1 MAFITGG
8 GSRIAFELKEAGQI
22 NITDPDNIVGYGKTT
37 VSAVAAGG
45 TATFSVTDD
54 FANGDENLVAEV
66 WKSTDDTA
74 GSYTPANFGDYSLT
88 VTGGDIVLTN
98 ESSDTAY
105 YFQLVITKQNY
116 EVEVPFTTESFNP
129 VGEFISSNAIA
140 GGRSR
145 GIGEAGN
152 KAGDGSLDIE
162 LSKEQIAY
170 LMYAALGA
178 VNTLNNTSP
187 AYEFGHTT
195 DNLPKYDVYIQH
207 GDTSTNTYKFLNQ
220 SINNF
225 RISLATNSIMTASFD
240 MVGEGVY
247 NNVDGSAIETVTFDT
262 PDVNLDNITY
272 IFPSALSGFSVKG
285 GAVDVFDYVTAFDF
299 TVANNVSTDL
309 YKIDASKRIA
319 IESGELNVTGNLE
332 VLVPAAVVTGGEDT
346 IFELVDELDVGSEL
360 GTITIGIDSNLSII
374 FRNCYVSSVSHDVTD
389 RAVLRYSIDF
399 QSVQEGTTSPM
410 AFQIISSLPSNY
422 VDWFY
427 EDSDITVT

>member
-8 GSRIAFELKEAGQI
+8 GSRIAFELKEPGQI
-22 NITDPDNIVGYGKTT
+22 NITDPDNIVGYGKKTAT
-37 VSAVAAGG
+37 AVTAGG
-45 TATFSVTDD
+45 TATFSVADD
-54 FANGDENLVAEV
+54 FETGDENLVAKV
-66 WKSTDDTA
+66 WKSTDNTA
-74 GSYTPANFGDYSLT
+74 GSYTPATFGDYSLT
-88 VTGGDIVLTN
+88 ITGGDIVLTN
-98 ESSDTAY
+98 TSGNPY
-105 YFQLVITKQNY
+105 YFQVVIAKQNY

-170 LMYAALGA
+170 LMYGALGA
-178 VNTLNNTSP
+178 IDALDNTAPTYTIS
-187 AYEFGHTT
+187 HTT

-225 RISLATNSIMTASFD
+225 RISLASNSIMTASFD

-247 NNVDGSAIETVTFDT
+247 NNVDGSGIETVTFAT

-272 IFPSALSGFSVKG
+272 IFPSVLDGFSVKSIS
-285 GAVDVFDYVTAFDF
+285 VFDYVTAFDF
-299 TVANNVSTDL
+299 TVANNISTDL

-319 IESGELNVTGNLE
+319 IESGELGVTGNVEL
-332 VLVPAAVVTGGEDT
+332 LIPAASITGGEDT
-346 IFELVDELDVGSEL
+346 ILELVDELDVGSEL
-360 GTITIGIDSNLSII
+360 NNILISLGDNMNIV
-374 FRNCYVSSVSHDVTD
+374 FRNCYVSNVSHDVTD

-410 AFQIISSLPSNY
+410 AFQITSTIPDNY

-427 EDSDITVT
+427 ADTDITVT